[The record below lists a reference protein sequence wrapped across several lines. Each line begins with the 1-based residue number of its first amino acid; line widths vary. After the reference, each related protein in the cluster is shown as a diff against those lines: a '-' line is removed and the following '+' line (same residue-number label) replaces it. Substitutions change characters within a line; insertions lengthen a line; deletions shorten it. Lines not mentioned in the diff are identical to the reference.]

1 MLKLAGVVILYHP
14 DLSKTIENIAT
25 YASQL
30 NKLYLF
36 DNSVQPSMDVSK
48 DLAHLKIPIEYIT
61 TGTNEGIAKRLNEA
75 SHKARQESY
84 DFLLTMDQDSSFKPG
99 DFEKYKSLIQ
109 SSNNSNVA
117 QYGVNHQ
124 PDFTPAKDLPEEA
137 LALITSGSILNL
149 SLTDKVGV
157 FNEYFFIDFVDTEF
171 SYRVIQNGYINL
183 MFSNIVLNHS
193 LGTLIEG
200 RSLVSLKKSK
210 RIIHSPIRVFYVIR
224 NGLYL
229 LFKVKG
235 LSASM
240 KQEVI
245 RSIKIIKNDLIYNPQ
260 LLAVYKNLFLGVYC
274 FVVNRMGKK

>member
-274 FVVNRMGKK
+274 FVFNKMGKK

>member
-183 MFSNIVLNHS
+183 MFSNIVLNQS

-274 FVVNRMGKK
+274 FVFNKMGKK

>member
-124 PDFTPAKDLPEEA
+124 PAFTPAKDLPEEA